1 MLDKSTGVKRLFNI
15 TRDIYYYRRGR
26 QKKQTIKELIM
37 FLCTLRFD
45 IKEKEAKYLE
55 KFFSYIEIEIAK
67 EEKDNKLKEVEFN
80 LISDTKEVD
89 EETSDHI

>member
-1 MLDKSTGVKRLFNI
+1 MKASYLLERALNSLSSNCYPYTGYTFLPGNRFN
-15 TRDIYYYRRGR
+15 
-26 QKKQTIKELIM
+26 
-37 FLCTLRFD
+37 

-67 EEKDNKLKEVEFN
+67 EEKDNKLKEIEFN

-89 EETSDHI
+89 EEISDYI